1 MQKLFIALLTAFVA
15 FGAIVSTAC
24 DSVSTATN
32 PGGDVAASVN
42 GKSINNAEVEKIIKQ
57 QFQGQES
64 KLSPLELAQTRLQ
77 ALDGLVQQEVM
88 FQKAEK
94 EKVQVSDDEVNQAIN
109 EFKQQSG
116 LTVDEY
122 NKKMQEAG
130 ETDESVRD
138 RFRRQLAIKKLGDKI
153 AASVE
158 PPKDTEVEAF
168 FKGNPEMFK
177 NKRGASFAA
186 IVIDPRGNGQTTKSP
201 EEAQL
206 KIKEVGTKLM
216 QPGIDFAQ
224 LAAQYSEDPETA
236 ARGGEWQAFSEDE
249 MKQFMT
255 PDLVGIIMSPQ
266 MTVGQIVPRIVPYQ
280 GKALFLKLTSRQEKD
295 EDLTLESPNIKQR
308 VIDLLTGAKKQLLSA
323 AYQSRAM
330 DEAKIENY
338 LAKQIV
344 DNPNSLSGA
353 RPADPNAGA
362 SPAAS
367 PAVSPVAALPATSPA
382 VNANTAANTATKQ
395 NANAAKR

>member
-1 MQKLFIALLTAFVA
+1 MQKSFIVL
-15 FGAIVSTAC
+15 STILVVLATVFSSAC
-24 DSVSTATN
+24 DSTTIGA
-32 PGGDVAASVN
+32 GGGSAGDSAAAVN
-42 GKSINNAEVEKIIKQ
+42 GKAIKNEEVEKIIKQ

-64 KLSPLELAQTRLQ
+64 KLSPLELAQARLQ
-77 ALDGLVQQEVM
+77 ALDGIIQQEVM
-88 FQKAEK
+88 VQKAEK
-94 EKVQVSDDEVNQAIN
+94 EKVQVSDDEVTQKFN
-109 EFKQQSG
+109 EGRQTSG
-116 LTVDEY
+116 VTVDEF

-130 ETDESVRD
+130 ETEASVREKIK
-138 RFRRQLAIKKLGDKI
+138 RQLMVQKLSDKL

-158 PPKDTEVEAF
+158 PPKDSELEEF

-186 IVIDPRGNGQTTKSP
+186 IVIDPRGNGQTTKTP

-206 KIKEVGTKLM
+206 KLKEVGQKLS

-224 LAAQYSEDPETA
+224 IAAQYSEDPETA
-236 ARGGEWQAFSEDE
+236 ARGGEWRAFSEEE

-255 PDLVGIIMSPQ
+255 PELVAAIMSPQ
-266 MTVGQIVPRIVPYQ
+266 TTVGQVINRVVPFEN
-280 GKALFLKLTSRQEKD
+280 KLLFLKLTSRQEKD
-295 EDLTLESPNIKQR
+295 EDLTLNSPNVKQR

-323 AYQSRAM
+323 AYQARAL
-330 DEAKIENY
+330 DEARVENY

-367 PAVSPVAALPATSPA
+367 PAATPAVSPVA
-382 VNANTAANTATKQ
+382 NTAASPAISPAAKT
-395 NANAAKR
+395 NANAANR